1 MKTKKIVLAGALSLG
16 VMSSFAAIRA
26 VTPVAWDG
34 NPDCW
39 QMKRHNEK
47 MVSVTNGGAKVV
59 FIGDSI
65 THFWETNG
73 KAQWKKYF
81 ESGKYKA
88 LDLGTSADRTE
99 HVLWR
104 ITEGGELDGY
114 EAKVLLL
121 TSYGNSADIA
131 NAIAAGAS
139 GALMKDTSNDELPG
153 LVRRVASGETVFSRE
168 IEMSMKDSPPPLTDK
183 QRDILQYVANGLTSA
198 DIARLL
204 GISADAVNQ
213 HLTLVC
219 QKLEASNRIEAVA
232 IAISRHLLKS

>member
-1 MKTKKIVLAGALSLG
+1 MKTQKLKLFIADDHSLLRLG
-16 VMSSFAAIRA
+16 L
-26 VTPVAWDG
+26 
-34 NPDCW
+34 
-39 QMKRHNEK
+39 
-47 MVSVTNGGAKVV
+47 
-59 FIGDSI
+59 
-65 THFWETNG
+65 
-73 KAQWKKYF
+73 
-81 ESGKYKA
+81 KA
-88 LDLGTSADRTE
+88 LFKYEKDFTVVGEAANGRDAVKLVVETRPDVVIMDLMMPVMGGVEATR
-99 HVLWR
+99 R
-104 ITEGGELDGY
+104 IKEALP

>member
-1 MKTKKIVLAGALSLG
+1 MKTQKLKLFIADDHSLLRLG
-16 VMSSFAAIRA
+16 L
-26 VTPVAWDG
+26 
-34 NPDCW
+34 
-39 QMKRHNEK
+39 
-47 MVSVTNGGAKVV
+47 
-59 FIGDSI
+59 
-65 THFWETNG
+65 
-73 KAQWKKYF
+73 
-81 ESGKYKA
+81 KA
-88 LDLGTSADRTE
+88 LFKYEKDFTVVGEAANGRDAVKLVIETRPDVVIMDLMMPVMGGVEATR
-99 HVLWR
+99 R
-104 ITEGGELDGY
+104 IKEALP

>member
-1 MKTKKIVLAGALSLG
+1 MKTQKLKLFIADDHSLLRLG
-16 VMSSFAAIRA
+16 L
-26 VTPVAWDG
+26 
-34 NPDCW
+34 
-39 QMKRHNEK
+39 
-47 MVSVTNGGAKVV
+47 
-59 FIGDSI
+59 
-65 THFWETNG
+65 
-73 KAQWKKYF
+73 
-81 ESGKYKA
+81 KA
-88 LDLGTSADRTE
+88 LFKYEKDFTMVGEAANGRDAVKLVIETRPDVVIMDLMMPVMGGVEATR
-99 HVLWR
+99 R
-104 ITEGGELDGY
+104 IKEALP